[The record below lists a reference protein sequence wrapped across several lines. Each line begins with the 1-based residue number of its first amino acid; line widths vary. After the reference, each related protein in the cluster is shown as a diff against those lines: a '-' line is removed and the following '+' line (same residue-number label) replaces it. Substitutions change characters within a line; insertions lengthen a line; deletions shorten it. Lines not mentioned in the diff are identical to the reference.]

1 MWSGARQ
8 SCKGRAEVS
17 VGTELEKDHIAEE
30 MNLESR
36 RQTWPRVIELDQ
48 LNDDL

>member
-1 MWSGARQ
+1 M
-8 SCKGRAEVS
+8 S